1 LAYNDG
7 GIITHIRNT
16 FIALVE
22 RRQKV
27 NEEFNLTGKVAL
39 ITGGNGGIGKGIADG
54 LASGG
59 CNIVIA
65 ARNQDKTADA
75 VKDIKDKF
83 GIKAIGVN
91 MDVSDE
97 SSIQSGMKQAIDYF
111 GKINVLVNNAGVNI
125 RKMPQDY
132 SVNEWDWIL
141 NINLRGAFLCAK
153 SVYPS
158 MKSSGGGKIIN
169 IGSMTSLYGLDKVVA
184 YACSKMGILSLT
196 YTLALAWAKDN
207 IQVNALLPG
216 WIDTPLTVSARRD
229 FPGLD
234 EFVTKRTPAA
244 RWGQPSDFA
253 GIVKFLASDAS
264 SYVTAEYI
272 RIDGGFAQGTN
283 SMNPSGR

>member
-1 LAYNDG
+1 M
-7 GIITHIRNT
+7 
-16 FIALVE
+16 
-22 RRQKV
+22 

-59 CNIVIA
+59 CDIVIA
-65 ARNQDKTADA
+65 ARNKNKTAEA

-83 GIKAIGVN
+83 GVQAIGIN

-97 SSIQSGMKQAIDYF
+97 PNIQAGIKQAIDEF
-111 GKINVLVNNAGVNI
+111 GKVNVLVNNAGVNI
-125 RKMPQDY
+125 RKMPEEY
-132 SVNEWDWIL
+132 NVEEWDWIL
-141 NINLRGAFLCAK
+141 NINLRGPFLCAK
-153 SVYPS
+153 AIYPS
-158 MKSSGGGKIIN
+158 MKANGGGKIIN
-169 IGSMTSLYGLDKVVA
+169 IGSMTSLYGHPKVAA

-216 WIDTPLTVSARRD
+216 WIDTPLTVSARND

-234 EFVTKRTPAA
+234 EFVTTRTPAA
-244 RWGQPSDFA
+244 RWGKPSDFA
-253 GIVKFLASDAS
+253 TIAKFLASDAS
-264 SYVTAEYI
+264 GFVTAESI

-283 SMNPSGR
+283 TMNPSGR